1 MEMLCGEVE
10 LSVPSS
16 GNYSG
21 PLSSEQLQDPR
32 SHGFSEQ
39 VLKGRSSKTCPSKS
53 KECPLILKTAD
64 LRSAGL

>member
-1 MEMLCGEVE
+1 MEMLCGEVGSPA
-10 LSVPSS
+10 LIIQDHCPQ
-16 GNYSG
+16 
-21 PLSSEQLQDPR
+21 QLQDPS

-39 VLKGRSSKTCPSKS
+39 VLKGRSSKTCLSKS